1 VGTALALLHHVDR
14 WLHRS
19 LRRIGVVV
27 LGLGLCATSAC
38 RRGPAESTHAVAQPD
53 LAAALQAVL
62 REKTIPSFAVPDASG
77 RHLWTATREFYQKRG
92 FEPVWRSAESAK
104 HDADELID
112 ALVHSDRDALD
123 PARYRAAE
131 VARLL
136 KDLSRNPTDQ
146 KDALSLAL
154 LDARLTYL
162 YLQYATDVTTGIT
175 DARHRWKTPPERFD
189 AAAALSDGL
198 TRDCVG
204 EALLELQ
211 QRDPG
216 YAALRNALQRYR
228 TIAEHGGWPSLPPDI
243 RLKPGAR
250 GAAVALLAQRLSIT
264 GDYAGPG
271 APASY
276 DAGLQ
281 EAVKRFQ
288 QRHGLTPD
296 GAIGRRTIQ
305 ELNVP
310 AAVRVRQI
318 GLNMERWRWI
328 PPRHGRR
335 ILVNVPEYRLEVQDS
350 SGMPLSMRVVVGKKD
365 AQTPTF
371 SGEMTY
377 LVFAPFWN
385 VPADIAEKETV
396 PSALKD
402 AAFLQR
408 TNMQIVDKRGRQVD
422 PGSVDLSDTSRYRFR
437 QRPGRTNSLGLV
449 KFMFP
454 NPYNVYLHDTPAD
467 ALFTHEIRAFSHGC
481 VRLEKPEKLAAYVL
495 GDQPEW
501 TEDRIQEAM
510 NGSEQKTVRLRDK
523 IPVYITYFTA
533 RASAD
538 GDVMFFSDVYGR
550 DSR

>member
-1 VGTALALLHHVDR
+1 M
-14 WLHRS
+14 HRS

-27 LGLGLCATSAC
+27 VGLGLCATSAC
-38 RRGPAESTHAVAQPD
+38 RRAPAVSTRAAVQPD
-53 LAAALQAVL
+53 LPAALQAVL
-62 REKTIPSFAVPDASG
+62 RDKTIPSFVVRSASG
-77 RHLWTATREFYQKRG
+77 RHLWTATREFYQKRA
-92 FEPVWRSAESAK
+92 FDPVWRSAESAK

-131 VARLL
+131 VIRLRQ
-136 KDLSRNPTDQ
+136 DLARNPTDQ
-146 KDALSLAL
+146 KDALRFAL

-162 YLQYATDVTTGIT
+162 YLQYATDLTTGIT
-175 DARHRWKTPPERFD
+175 DARHRWKIPPMRFD
-189 AAAALSDGL
+189 GAAALSDAL

-204 EALLELQ
+204 QALVELQ
-211 QRDPG
+211 QRDPD

-228 TIAEHGGWPSLPPDI
+228 TIAAHGGWPSLPPDI

-250 GAAVALLAQRLSIT
+250 GAAVALLAKRLSIT

-276 DAGLQ
+276 DAPLQ
-281 EAVKRFQ
+281 DAVKRFQ

-310 AAVRVRQI
+310 AAARVRQI
-318 GLNMERWRWI
+318 ALNMERWRWI

-335 ILVNVPEYRLEVQDS
+335 IVVNVPEYRLEVQDS
-350 SGMPLSMRVVVGKKD
+350 SGVPLSMRVVVGKKD

-396 PSALKD
+396 PSLLKD

-408 TNMQIVDKRGRQVD
+408 TNMEIVDKRGRHVD
-422 PGSVDLSDTSRYRFR
+422 PNNVDLSDPRGYRFR

-467 ALFTHEIRAFSHGC
+467 ALFTRETRTFSHGC

-495 GDQPEW
+495 GGQPEW
-501 TEDRIQEAM
+501 TEDRIREAM
-510 NGSEQKTVRLRDK
+510 NGSEQQTVRLRET

-533 RASAD
+533 RASRD
-538 GDVMFFSDVYGR
+538 GGVMFFGDVYGR
-550 DSR
+550 DGGAS

>member
-1 VGTALALLHHVDR
+1 M
-14 WLHRS
+14 
-19 LRRIGVVV
+19 VVV
-27 LGLGLCATSAC
+27 GLGLCATTAC
-38 RRGPAESTHAVAQPD
+38 RRAPTVTTHAVAQPD
-53 LAAALQAVL
+53 LPAALHAVL
-62 REKTIPSFAVPDASG
+62 REETVPAFVVRSASG
-77 RHLWTATREFYQKRG
+77 RHLWTATREFYQKRA
-92 FEPVWRSAESAK
+92 FAPVWRSAEAAK
-104 HDADELID
+104 HDADELIE
-112 ALVHSDRDALD
+112 ALAHSDRDALD

-131 VARLL
+131 VVRLR
-136 KDLSRNPTDQ
+136 KDLVRNPTDQ

-162 YLQYATDVTTGIT
+162 YLQYATDITTGIT
-175 DARHRWKTPPERFD
+175 DARHRWKTPPARFD
-189 AAAALSDGL
+189 AAAALSDAL

-204 EALLELQ
+204 DALVELQ
-211 QRDPG
+211 QRDPD

-228 TIAEHGGWPSLPPDI
+228 TIAEHGGWPPLPADM

-250 GAAVALLAQRLSIT
+250 GAAVALLAKRLSIA

-276 DAGLQ
+276 DEALQ
-281 EAVKRFQ
+281 DAVKRFQ

-296 GAIGRRTIQ
+296 GAIGRRTLQ

-310 AAVRVRQI
+310 AAARVRQI

-350 SGMPLSMRVVVGKKD
+350 SGIPLSMRVVVGKKD

-396 PSALKD
+396 PSLLKD

-408 TNMQIVDKRGRQVD
+408 TNMEIVDKRGRHVD
-422 PGSVDLSDTSRYRFR
+422 PDSVDLSDTTRYRFR

-467 ALFTHEIRAFSHGC
+467 ALFTRDTRTFSHGC
-481 VRLEKPEKLAAYVL
+481 VRLEKPEQLAAYVL

-501 TEDRIQEAM
+501 TEDRIREAM
-510 NGSEQKTVRLRDK
+510 NGSEQKTVRLREN

-533 RASAD
+533 RASRD
-538 GDVMFFSDVYGR
+538 GGVMFFDDVYGR
-550 DSR
+550 DGGAP